1 MAFNKYLWRY
11 LAEGAGGD
19 EPEVAADYGVAGF
32 VHQGH
37 VAAYLGG
44 VGGMVVAEFVV
55 DYFYG
60 AVGEDYD
67 AVGAAVDAAVGYRL
81 LEVEARVAVEPAFYL
96 RVVDGFGEQR
106 LTFGYAVG
114 RQTGAHGGAA
124 QCATQVGRTPYLAQH
139 AVEEVAAVARVV
151 EVEQF
156 DVGFGEGDKAVV
168 DLGIVGREV
177 DYRNLL
183 RFLLFGTR

>member
-1 MAFNKYLWRY
+1 
-11 LAEGAGGD
+11 
-19 EPEVAADYGVAGF
+19 
-32 VHQGH
+32 
-37 VAAYLGG
+37 
-44 VGGMVVAEFVV
+44 MVVAEFVV

-106 LTFGYAVG
+106 LTLGYAVG

-124 QCATQVGRTPYLAQH
+124 QCTAQVGRTPYLAQH
-139 AVEEVAAVARVV
+139 AV
-151 EVEQF
+151 
-156 DVGFGEGDKAVV
+156 
-168 DLGIVGREV
+168 
-177 DYRNLL
+177 
-183 RFLLFGTR
+183 